1 MKIRTIC
8 AAFTVMILSV
18 SKVDAQIS
26 PFPDTFELTGE
37 DIAAISEAFNLLM
50 EDAAAAPGSTVDWS
64 NEGTGSSGTVNI
76 QEFLSLGPFEACRK
90 IRYDI
95 RIAKYQQ
102 LHRYVIDYCQVE
114 DGTWKSYP

>member
-8 AAFTVMILSV
+8 AAFIVMMLSI
-18 SKVDAQIS
+18 SPVDAQIS
-26 PFPDTFELTGE
+26 PFSETFVLTSE
-37 DIAAISEAFNLLM
+37 DVAAISEAFNRLM
-50 EDAAAAPGSTVDWS
+50 EDAAAAPGATVDWS
-64 NEGTGSSGTVNI
+64 NDGSGSSGTVNL
-76 QEFLSLGPFEACRK
+76 QEILPKGPFEACRK

-95 RIAKYQQ
+95 KIAKYQQ